1 MLQSKPIPD
10 GEMSII
16 EKIESKLKI
25 QGGSKSA
32 IEIASQAVRK
42 GGTVSVVGV
51 YGARYNNFPFGDF
64 FSRNITL
71 KMSQC
76 PAHSYLDRILDLIK
90 KKEFDTTGIITHKMS
105 LSDGKKAYELFD
117 QKLDHCIKVVLKP

>member
-1 MLQSKPIPD
+1 M
-10 GEMSII
+10 GFVVFEI
-16 EKIESKLKI
+16 ETLETILKL

-51 YGARYNNFPFGDF
+51 YGARYNNFSFGDF

-71 KMSQC
+71 KMGQC
-76 PAHSYLDRILDLIK
+76 PADSYIDPILDLIK
-90 KKEFDTTGIITHKMS
+90 KNKFDAIDII
-105 LSDGKKAYELFD
+105 
-117 QKLDHCIKVVLKP
+117 I